1 MPLCVHWCECY
12 WCVLGHMA
20 GEAQFKGRLNQLV
33 DEFKGTDEFL
43 AIRKRNERA
52 RRASA
57 MNE

>member
-1 MPLCVHWCECY
+1 
-12 WCVLGHMA
+12 MA

-57 MNE
+57 INE